1 MSSNDF
7 HFPNPVDALVNT
19 MTQAL
24 LNTMNPATQKM
35 GEKVLKG
42 LENDP
47 NFVSGVFALLEN
59 GGVDVNLKLASAIHL
74 KNYVKANWNAE
85 SEEVSEGM
93 RVMVKGRIVGLLVGI
108 KVRAVQMQLSEA
120 IVLIAQRDF
129 PENWAEL
136 VPGLVGMLSGDYV
149 QNNVILSTLYGIFKK
164 YRHEFRTNKLFSEI
178 NYVMET
184 FARPMLELLKAT
196 DVKIAE
202 KREDGEMK
210 AALEGMFLLSKI
222 FYCLSCQDLPA
233 FIEEN
238 MKEFM
243 GVFEKYVL
251 YENGWVEREGSV
263 VVEKI
268 KSVICDIVDLYLTR
282 YEEEFTMLPS
292 FIEKIWSLLMSLG
305 KDTKYDI
312 LMGHAI
318 QILTSVSKHPRH
330 VKYLEN
336 EEIIKNICEKIIL
349 PNMQAREEDLEQ
361 FEDEPL
367 EFIRKD
373 LEGSDLDTRRRSASE
388 LIRGLMTHFEVQLT
402 PLFLNYINECLNF
415 NKNNKD
421 WISKDTAV
429 HTFMSIAMKGQLTQQ
444 GISQINKNLNIQ
456 NFFEENILNELENN
470 NSHPMILV
478 AEIKFLI
485 IFRNQLNISNK
496 LPNILL
502 GLLKN
507 NNSIVKTYSSICLE
521 KYLKNELFL
530 KSLFLLKDE
539 ILISLI
545 NLLDF
550 DTKIKPNEYAIRTL
564 WKILFL
570 GGKINSE
577 KSKIIC
583 EKLLNYITEA
593 SNCLINS
600 KYNHYLFECL
610 VSTLKNTDA
619 SFVLTIENVIIPC
632 LQNILIQDVSDFVPY
647 VLQVYYILLS
657 FHKNNI
663 PEIYKSLL
671 PIIQQPILWETN
683 SNIPSIIKLLK
694 GFLIA
699 DSNFISQQF
708 LQMYFGIFQK
718 LVQSKSYDHLAFE
731 LLDSIVS
738 NLSISIYQQYLQ
750 SVFMLI
756 FQRLQSNKTPKFI
769 HELTIFISTFILSND
784 SNSPILFST
793 IESIQQNLFIMLM
806 QQILL
811 PELPKISDKY
821 KRNLCSNAFS
831 KLLLLIPQLFQQGY
845 DSILPILISNVLQGL
860 PQSNVQEDPENAF
873 LFDDDSNI
881 QLSFKLVSLGNEK
894 IFLQLPNAIDTFS
907 HVLKSSF
914 NAHPGKVIF
923 FFFFYLDPIC
933 ISRR

>member
-1 MSSNDF
+1 
-7 HFPNPVDALVNT
+7 
-19 MTQAL
+19 
-24 LNTMNPATQKM
+24 
-35 GEKVLKG
+35 
-42 LENDP
+42 
-47 NFVSGVFALLEN
+47 
-59 GGVDVNLKLASAIHL
+59 
-74 KNYVKANWNAE
+74 
-85 SEEVSEGM
+85 M

-108 KVRAVQMQLSEA
+108 KLSEA

-149 QNNVILSTLYGIFKK
+149 QNN

-178 NYVMET
+178 NY
-184 FARPMLELLKAT
+184 LLKAT

-222 FYCLSCQDLPA
+222 FYS

-251 YENGWVEREGSV
+251 YENERVEREGSV

-268 KSVICDIVDLYLTR
+268 KSVICDI
-282 YEEEFTMLPS
+282 EEFTMLPS

-318 QILTSVSKHPRH
+318 QILTH
-330 VKYLEN
+330 
-336 EEIIKNICEKIIL
+336 NICEKIIL

-373 LEGSDLDTRRRSASE
+373 LEGSDLDTRRRSA
-388 LIRGLMTHFEVQLT
+388 IQLT
-402 PLFLNYINECLNF
+402 PLFLNYINEY
-415 NKNNKD
+415 

-507 NNSIVKTYSSICLE
+507 NNSI

-577 KSKIIC
+577 KSKIIS
-583 EKLLNYITEA
+583 

-619 SFVLTIENVIIPC
+619 SFVLTIEN
-632 LQNILIQDVSDFVPY
+632 NILIQDVSDFVPY
-647 VLQVYYILLS
+647 VLQ
-657 FHKNNI
+657 NNI

-907 HVLKSSF
+907 HALKSSF
-914 NAHPGKVIF
+914 NAHPAK
-923 FFFFYLDPIC
+923 
-933 ISRR
+933 